1 MFHGLNNGKH
11 FVVVDVVV
19 TFHGIAFSG
28 PECDRMPSMSVELAE
43 DAGDSKAGGVGVE
56 LDR

>member
-1 MFHGLNNGKH
+1 M
-11 FVVVDVVV
+11 VVDVVV